1 MLESLGE
8 AQQVM
13 GAQRVVA
20 LELDFRLFPG
30 FEQPYLKC
38 LFPEVERTKNL
49 SKGREEGKTQPYDA
63 F

>member
-30 FEQPYLKC
+30 FELVCGSAAIPQMFIP
-38 LFPEVERTKNL
+38 R
-49 SKGREEGKTQPYDA
+49 GRKD
-63 F
+63 